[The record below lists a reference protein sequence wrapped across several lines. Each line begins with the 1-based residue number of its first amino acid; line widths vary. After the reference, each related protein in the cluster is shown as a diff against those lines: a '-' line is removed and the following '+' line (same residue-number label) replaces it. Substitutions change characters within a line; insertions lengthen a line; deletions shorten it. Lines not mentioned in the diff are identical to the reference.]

1 MNPARLCKRA
11 SPPVGRL
18 SAGSDAPVWEVT
30 LPMADKEQVMSE
42 LSPLGIKLQMYSEP
56 LTGDGIRG

>member
-1 MNPARLCKRA
+1 M
-11 SPPVGRL
+11 
-18 SAGSDAPVWEVT
+18 WEVT